1 MSNVNLSAVYS
12 RFRRKVTVAFE
23 DEPSWATQ
31 EIQAAAEPLTLT
43 LDHDSEGENEDDGND
58 DRSSSP
64 DGSHTSD
71 PDPLQ
76 WKSGLESI
84 LYEDDSIAD
93 VLPGL
98 DVYTVCHLLEIF
110 TVLASAQLRTLL
122 PTVEIQSHL
131 SSGTMPRCLI
141 LAACASA
148 VRFSMHKAVTGP
160 FARRFAD
167 SIAREARNCIR
178 ISNDVTTQVNTIK
191 SICILVDY
199 SASKAHGRQAWA
211 DIATG
216 QALIELA
223 RLDCEMDAE
232 EGGALNAA
240 ERYLAAAQLTH
251 CLGHPRLL
259 PSSPGADG
267 KPKPDA
273 QCTTLKRALPDL
285 VNLLEILVRVYQLQ
299 SVPVKEQKPPPW
311 APHSKYRTLQNELE
325 EHLLH
330 YPDTF
335 RLFASRPRD
344 SKVHHADEL
353 ISSLMWHC
361 CVVVLNRPFLPI
373 MVRIS
378 EEGDLGQS
386 VKKVYFPGAPHLFVK
401 EKVYRCE
408 ASADAIFNISRDIV
422 RANVFHSYATLVGF
436 ACTQGALVSINR
448 LHSSSKPYE
457 PTSAGNL
464 RMALAVLEAL
474 KTFYTPAE
482 DWINILSQAHDSS
495 IRSAL
500 TSDDLDLAFRGYFS
514 RFIDIREPT
523 FVPLDPRE
531 QDTPRGAIGTPES
544 VQSQE
549 RCLEKNSNNSDLPN
563 TTTSDKN
570 SDWLKAYAGHLS
582 GDIEPDSDSDA
593 FDADSHTKAAQSGT
607 TLASATCEKNPM
619 LTRNAEQVLG
629 AMIPESGTVE
639 SSEHMGA
646 AILTAM
652 SSNMCSPATQPR
664 QSQPE
669 QLQLEHV
676 RGLVQMDMDDGI
688 SAPFVHMPSFSEVM
702 GLNLDMSMFP
712 ELDLV
717 VGGPEMSPDVFN
729 HDTQGMATSTFE
741 QWTTSLIEKLM
752 DDMSGC
758 HACHQNGVRCGGYGV
773 RLRWPLDV
781 LGPKKKVIRRKSR
794 PASYRSSPANLDA
807 TLPGLISALGLPG
820 EESYYMRHY
829 FQNVARIAL
838 AIDYDANGYRSL
850 LPMAMQEPALLN
862 AAIAVAASHYSRWQ
876 HTTDTVSRR
885 YHRAASKALRDR
897 FIAGNNI
904 HRQDILATMLLL
916 VSFEVFSGSSRWK
929 EHYNAIRGWIRSRGD
944 CSDLD
949 PFLKTW
955 VCLLDTQSSLNLG
968 QPAMPELMSWLDVP
982 ANSEEQGDCVDALFG
997 CSSKL
1002 VKLMWAASRL
1012 CTSSGHGQIT
1022 KEELGARA
1030 DSLQEQIKATAILP
1044 DSNPSLNISCHQL
1057 GEPLTAI
1064 GMEQEELRRRIVAT
1078 AEIFRHASHIY
1089 VYRVVH
1095 SPDVALTEDLQESL
1109 NTAQDLLTMVPDALG
1124 PGANLGW
1131 CLVVLGAEMDQ
1142 AHERDY
1148 VESRL
1153 DGLHLLGLDNTK
1165 NGQKIL
1171 EEVWA
1176 HRDLVRKGQASP
1188 ESWQDAM
1195 QRIGQSQIL
1204 V

>member
-1 MSNVNLSAVYS
+1 M
-12 RFRRKVTVAFE
+12 
-23 DEPSWATQ
+23 
-31 EIQAAAEPLTLT
+31 TLT
-43 LDHDSEGENEDDGND
+43 
-58 DRSSSP
+58 
-64 DGSHTSD
+64 
-71 PDPLQ
+71 
-76 WKSGLESI
+76 
-84 LYEDDSIAD
+84 
-93 VLPGL
+93 
-98 DVYTVCHLLEIF
+98 
-110 TVLASAQLRTLL
+110 
-122 PTVEIQSHL
+122 
-131 SSGTMPRCLI
+131 
-141 LAACASA
+141 
-148 VRFSMHKAVTGP
+148 
-160 FARRFAD
+160 
-167 SIAREARNCIR
+167 
-178 ISNDVTTQVNTIK
+178 
-191 SICILVDY
+191 
-199 SASKAHGRQAWA
+199 
-211 DIATG
+211 
-216 QALIELA
+216 
-223 RLDCEMDAE
+223 
-232 EGGALNAA
+232 
-240 ERYLAAAQLTH
+240 
-251 CLGHPRLL
+251 
-259 PSSPGADG
+259 
-267 KPKPDA
+267 
-273 QCTTLKRALPDL
+273 
-285 VNLLEILVRVYQLQ
+285 
-299 SVPVKEQKPPPW
+299 
-311 APHSKYRTLQNELE
+311 
-325 EHLLH
+325 
-330 YPDTF
+330 
-335 RLFASRPRD
+335 
-344 SKVHHADEL
+344 
-353 ISSLMWHC
+353 
-361 CVVVLNRPFLPI
+361 
-373 MVRIS
+373 
-378 EEGDLGQS
+378 
-386 VKKVYFPGAPHLFVK
+386 
-401 EKVYRCE
+401 
-408 ASADAIFNISRDIV
+408 
-422 RANVFHSYATLVGF
+422 
-436 ACTQGALVSINR
+436 
-448 LHSSSKPYE
+448 
-457 PTSAGNL
+457 
-464 RMALAVLEAL
+464 VLEAL

-482 DWINILSQAHDSS
+482 DWINTLTQAHDASM
-495 IRSAL
+495 RPAL
-500 TSDDLDLAFRGYFS
+500 TSDDLDLAFHGYFS
-514 RFIDIREPT
+514 RFSDIREPT

-531 QDTPRGAIGTPES
+531 KDTPQGAIGTPES

-549 RCLEKNSNNSDLPN
+549 RCLERNSNNSDLPN
-563 TTTSDKN
+563 TTTSDRN
-570 SDWLKAYAGHLS
+570 LDWLKAYAGHLS
-582 GDIEPDSDSDA
+582 GDIEPDSDSDNL
-593 FDADSHTKAAQSGT
+593 DADSHTKAA
-607 TLASATCEKNPM
+607 LK
-619 LTRNAEQVLG
+619 QVLD
-629 AMIPESGTVE
+629 AMIPELGTVE

-652 SSNMCSPATQPR
+652 SSNVCSPAAQLR

-676 RGLVQMDMDDGI
+676 RGLVQMGMDDGI

-702 GLNLDMSMFP
+702 GLGLNMSMFP
-712 ELDLV
+712 GLDPV
-717 VGGPEMSPDVFN
+717 VGDPDMSPDVFN
-729 HDTQGMATSTFE
+729 HDTQE
-741 QWTTSLIEKLM
+741 
-752 DDMSGC
+752 
-758 HACHQNGVRCGGYGV
+758 
-773 RLRWPLDV
+773 
-781 LGPKKKVIRRKSR
+781 
-794 PASYRSSPANLDA
+794 
-807 TLPGLISALGLPG
+807 
-820 EESYYMRHY
+820 
-829 FQNVARIAL
+829 NVARIAL

-876 HTTDTVSRR
+876 HTADTVSRK

-1095 SPDVALTEDLQESL
+1095 SPEVALTEDLQESL

-1195 QRIGQSQIL
+1195 KRIGQSQIL